1 MTPTADEGPPRG
13 PWRTSFSLS
22 FVFGL
27 LIVCCCSGDQV
38 LAASLTPKRSL
49 GPLAKATTATATAT
63 ETGIKW
69 LSALARREA
78 DWPSCFLRAP
88 NAWAPAGA
96 REHLRTTRLVVTNEQ
111 STTPFRGYSG
121 EPTAPKS
128 LGVPNVL
135 SEEAA
140 PGVRHWVNL
149 YDKQK
154 AERVLFLFSELG
166 PQTTEELLGSLLLLE
181 ETADSEGRK
190 HSAIY
195 LHIHSTGG
203 SLTHA
208 LAVLDLMQMMSSP
221 VYTVNCGLCASSASL
236 LLAGGAPGHRYALGG
251 SRVLLHLPMGA
262 LAGPLNDLLTE
273 ADGVKRVKD
282 QVERLYGQLT
292 SIPPSSMASFL
303 AEEKYL
309 DAEGA
314 LQQGI
319 VDSIIPL
326 TEGPPA
332 AGVSLQSSSNI
343 ESQPTAVGGAQ
354 LGESLSHDHAVAAMR
369 PPAAG
374 RSTRRGLSAGLTGL

>member
-1 MTPTADEGPPRG
+1 MGRAPPLIGGSKRKRMQKLGTSILEISKFGKPPWGGDIRG
-13 PWRTSFSLS
+13 PVRAIDDTD
-22 FVFGL
+22 
-27 LIVCCCSGDQV
+27 VCCCSGDQV

-128 LGVPNVL
+128 LGF
-135 SEEAA
+135 
-140 PGVRHWVNL
+140 GRTCR
-149 YDKQK
+149 QK

-282 QVERLYGQLT
+282 QVERLYG
-292 SIPPSSMASFL
+292 
-303 AEEKYL
+303 
-309 DAEGA
+309 
-314 LQQGI
+314 
-319 VDSIIPL
+319 
-326 TEGPPA
+326 
-332 AGVSLQSSSNI
+332 
-343 ESQPTAVGGAQ
+343 
-354 LGESLSHDHAVAAMR
+354 
-369 PPAAG
+369 
-374 RSTRRGLSAGLTGL
+374 